1 MTNTNLLIIGSVT
14 FVLGILTIPIL
25 IGVLCA
31 PMGCFMMFLSLFLSG
46 PSQSPVY
53 MQQQYPGQM
62 NPQQQQYAAQMQQ
75 QQHVNQMQQQ
85 QHANQMQQQHY
96 AAQMQ
101 QQQYVQPS
109 ENPQGQPDFWNED

>member
-75 QQHVNQMQQQ
+75 QQH
-85 QHANQMQQQHY
+85 ANQMQQQHY